1 MFEAIHAENARREAV
16 LLDRPAVALYVYLAV
31 LAAGGCSRRVGGR
44 FDSAARRGGRLTA
57 GT

>member
-1 MFEAIHAENARREAV
+1 V